1 MSVRRYFGRLVN
13 SNAAVKHWPTAMLLA
28 VTLSGCSVFGTAP
41 PEEQVRRLSEE
52 WLEAL
57 LQGDYKKAY
66 SYTTPG
72 YQATHSARDHG
83 RSYAGVAMWRKAEI
97 GDVTCEGNQPS
108 RCTAM
113 LMVTYKSL
121 RGGFENTRPLELIWI
136 RTENSNWGLYKD

>member
-1 MSVRRYFGRLVN
+1 MSIRRYFGRLVARTA
-13 SNAAVKHWPTAMLLA
+13 SVRRWPTTKLLI
-28 VTLSGCSVFGTAP
+28 VTLSGCSALVTAP
-41 PEEQVRRLSEE
+41 PEEQIRRLSEE
-52 WLEAL
+52 WLAAL
-57 LQGDYKKAY
+57 LQGDYEKAY
-66 SYTTPG
+66 GYTTPG

-97 GDVTCEGNQPS
+97 GTVSCEGDQPS

-121 RGGFENTRPLELIWI
+121 RGGFENTRPLELVWI